1 MIIENKTT
9 ENGDV
14 LRISTD
20 VPVLGLVLLSGFMDD
35 TDGETGDVYFI
46 KKFRYSKDIGV
57 TWSEWQDLN
66 QGNIQAVPIS
76 EKESFLFE
84 YAYQQEGENGELYF
98 NWVQL
103 EGEVNQGDDVIY
115 SKTDFKQ
122 FFDVNDINVLGWA
135 FNVLEK
141 LYERGILPK
150 YVQRDYTENSK
161 DFIDYWLSITHFFAI
176 IVYMARQFQDI
187 PKNKILFDLFLES
200 KGLSLSGEETRVQR
214 EYLFANYIDEFRKR
228 GTKNITS
235 TDGTVN
241 GEFMRLINY
250 KDTDEFLFFNLV
262 FQDLGWCCDL
272 SSPTWTGT
280 EQIINAMKAY
290 EYSVNIDDKSKYPL
304 SGDSGNIDIVKENE
318 GTVNETRWLSLPATP
333 GFNGIEAP
341 ASKDKLL
348 KISPSLSYEIYF
360 KVKSISGNDSDTDH
374 VTFGANGYNDKLE
387 KVDFYNGQTGEAL
400 NSFFDKDTPLSLKKT
415 NTEYWFRGVITRADT
430 VTKPNIHL
438 NFENGVPLISDRS
451 IKYFTPVIGQKYVAG
466 DKTIMIR
473 DIKVKPLD
481 LPIERG
487 YLGSI
492 LPIVSYFYNNS
503 GKERDYIKN
512 FTEKYLLG
520 YKNNIILPTYLTGIE
535 LTTYTL
541 TVEWVPTSGGIV
553 TGGGTY
559 REGDIAVVRITPSVG
574 YQVGTVTIDGE
585 QKTISNQYLVSMDKN
600 REVSVVFTQSLM
612 NFVSSARNVSFEGTE
627 YEDDLV
633 IDWGDGITTKNQLAH
648 PYSDT
653 LSTHVITI
661 NKGNVT
667 VLKGSGN
674 KISVVNIINMPDM
687 ATIDLSNNE
696 LATIDLSSLSKLTLL
711 NLEKNKLSTISLTAT
726 PLLTFLNVENNN
738 LVSLSTANLLSL
750 ETLRAG
756 KNRLTSL
763 NLSANVNLVSLT
775 AGENNLS
782 SLNLGMAPKLA
793 YVDVNT
799 NKLTAFIVPSTNVL
813 SFLNISSNSI
823 VDGVFDGSGYPEL
836 TTLYINSMPSMK
848 TLKVTNTPNLLAFH
862 SNENPVVTD
871 ATITGNSFI
880 MAINMQDCPNLVNAD
895 YSNNQRTS
903 SVNVKNDVSLKTL
916 KTDDTPLSSIDLTT
930 NGSLMV
936 LSMNNNKFTEFSAP
950 YCTKLEKLSMTG
962 NGLTSL
968 TLTNNTLLTDIT
980 VNDNKLTVLDLSV
993 QKSLRN
999 LNCSSNLLTNISGS
1013 TFTSSDYIT
1022 TILASD
1028 NKFTEFIA
1036 TGKNLLKTVDI
1047 SDCSV
1052 LKTVTITN
1060 NPVFENLDLS
1070 NDVALITLDG
1080 YDNALKTVD
1089 ISSSVKLRY
1098 VHLQNNQI
1106 SSINYDGCKAIA
1118 NMNLSKNLLTAFN
1131 PNIIGGSLKG
1141 LYISENQ
1148 LTTLDFT
1155 STTSLQILDCD
1166 NNALTSLTF
1175 NPSTD
1180 TPTSIDNVV
1189 NRLSEAPQLA
1199 YALNGNEAKMA
1210 RSTLAFDTFI
1220 AVDDYEDGFIKGT
1233 KALKMTDSYATFPS
1247 EMIGEGVAA
1256 VSGSFMVYPLDN
1268 TSYNGLCG
1276 GVMFGSNT
1284 GQFGWAL
1291 GWGGNSFSNKLNL
1304 DIYTAGGRLACQAIQ
1319 LATNK
1324 WQHVM
1329 FRLRYAGGTSWHV
1342 ELYVNGVKYEKFD
1355 TPFGGTGSQTSLSFA
1370 GLSKAPHN
1378 GNFYFGRA
1386 YQSGWRQF
1394 NGYVQDVV
1402 ITDSYFSDDD
1412 VNLFDTFYKNAGI
1425 SRFSGLTKVDCS
1437 YNRLTVLDVSKAN
1450 YITDLDCS
1458 HNNIGKDTAYDQS
1471 SLIFD
1476 NTLDSNK
1483 IQNLDA
1489 SYNQLKY
1496 LDFTRNTNLVN
1507 VTINDNT
1514 ALNKIESSTTTYA
1527 MESVKNMIAFNTGLI
1542 NLKISTY
1549 SGLKKLDLHD
1559 CPGFTS
1565 FISYTYVNSLEYL
1578 DLSNCVSF
1586 KSSEFTDMNNNVI
1599 DNVKELYL
1607 KGLTQLNVELNV
1619 SKLAGLQKLDTTNSA
1634 FNTIKT
1640 RDTNLG
1646 VAAGSLEW
1654 WSSEGCS
1661 NLKAAQLIDV
1671 DKLKYLNF
1679 ASSGVTSIGV
1689 SGDESKA
1696 YEEIHVEHTPIIKNS
1711 LALTYIAFLG
1721 SLNQTTVGKIYTS
1734 NDDYF
1739 LKQALYKDQVESK
1752 GWTIIFV
1759 D

>member
-35 TDGETGDVYFI
+35 TDGETSDVYFK

-66 QGNIQAVPIS
+66 QGNIQSVPIS

-103 EGEVNQGDDVIY
+103 EGEVKQGDDVIY
-115 SKTDFKQ
+115 SKTDFKK

-200 KGLSLSGEETRVQR
+200 KGLALSGEESLVQR

-235 TDGTVN
+235 TDGIVN

-250 KDTDEFLFFNLV
+250 KDTNEFMFFNLV

-272 SSPTWTGT
+272 SSPMWTGT
-280 EQIINAMKAY
+280 EQIVNAMKAY
-290 EYSVNIDDKSKYPL
+290 EYGEDVKDKSLYPL
-304 SGDSGNIDIVKENE
+304 AGDTGNINIVEEDGKSYF
-318 GTVNETRWLSLPATP
+318 SLPSTA

-341 ASKDKLL
+341 GEKEKLL

-360 KVKSISGNDSDTDH
+360 KVKASGNASSPDH
-374 VTFGANGYNDKLE
+374 VVFGVNGYNEKLE
-387 KVDFYNGQTGEAL
+387 PVDFYNGQTGEVL
-400 NSFFDKDTPLSLKKT
+400 NSFFNKDTPLSLKKT
-415 NTEYWFRGVITRADT
+415 GTEYWFRGVITRADT
-430 VTKPNIHL
+430 ITKPNVHL

-451 IKYFTPVIGQKYVAG
+451 IKYFTPVIGQRYSTG

-473 DIKVKPLD
+473 GIKVKPLD

-492 LPIVSYFYNNS
+492 LPIVAYFYNNS
-503 GKERDYIKN
+503 GKEQDYIKN
-512 FTEKYLLG
+512 FTEQYLLG

-535 LTTYTL
+535 ITTYTL
-541 TVEWVPTSGGIV
+541 IVEWVPTSGGIV

-574 YQVGTVTIDGE
+574 YQIGSVLIDGE
-585 QKTISNQYLVSMDKN
+585 QKTVSNQYLLSMDANK
-600 REVSVVFTQSLM
+600 EVSVVFTQSLM
-612 NFVSSARNVSFEGTE
+612 NFVSSARNISFKGTE
-627 YEDDLV
+627 YEGDLL
-633 IDWGDGITTKNQLAH
+633 IDWGDGVTTKNQLTYS
-648 PYSDT
+648 YSDN
-653 LSTHVITI
+653 LPTHVITI
-661 NKGNVT
+661 NEGNVT
-667 VLKGSGN
+667 VLKGAGN
-674 KISVVNIINMPDM
+674 KISVVNIFNMPGI
-687 ATIDLSNNE
+687 TNVDLSDNE
-696 LATIDLSSLSKLTLL
+696 LATIDLSTLTGLTTL
-711 NLEKNKLSTISLTAT
+711 NMEGNKLSTISLTAT
-726 PLLTFLNVENNN
+726 PLLAFLNVEDNN

-750 ETLRAG
+750 ETLRVG
-756 KNRLTSL
+756 KNKLTSL
-763 NLSANVNLVSLT
+763 NLSTNVNLVSLT
-775 AGENNLS
+775 AGENSLAT
-782 SLNLGMAPKLA
+782 LNLGTAPKLA

-799 NKLTAFIVPSTNVL
+799 NKLTDFTIPSVNVL
-813 SFLNISSNSI
+813 SFLNVSSNSMI
-823 VDGVFDGSGYPEL
+823 NPVFDGSNYPEL
-836 TTLYINSMPSMK
+836 TTLYIDSMPVMK
-848 TLKVTNTPNLLAFH
+848 TLEVTNIPNLLAFH
-862 SNENPVVTD
+862 ANENPVVTD
-871 ATITGNSFI
+871 ATITRNSFI

-895 YSNNQRTS
+895 YSDNQRVS
-903 SVNVKNDVSLKTL
+903 SVNVKNDASLKTL
-916 KTDDTPLSSIDLTT
+916 KTDNTPLSKIDLTT
-930 NGSLMV
+930 NSSLTV
-936 LSMNNNKFTEFSAP
+936 LSMNNNRFTDFSAP
-950 YCTKLEKLSMTG
+950 YCTRLEKLSMTG
-962 NGLTSL
+962 NELETL

-980 VNDNKLTVLDLSV
+980 VNDNKLIVLDLSV

-999 LNCSSNLLTNISGS
+999 LNCSSNLLTNVSGS

-1022 TILASD
+1022 TILASN
-1028 NKFTEFIA
+1028 NKFTEFII
-1036 TGKNLLKTVDI
+1036 TGKNLLKTVDL
-1047 SDCSV
+1047 SDCNV
-1052 LKTVTITN
+1052 LKTVTVTSN
-1060 NPVFENLDLS
+1060 AVFENLDLS

-1089 ISSSVKLRY
+1089 ISSSSKLMY
-1098 VHLQNNQI
+1098 VHLQNNRI
-1106 SSINYDGCKAIA
+1106 SSINYDNCEAIV
-1118 NMNLSKNLLTAFN
+1118 NMNLSKNLLTSFN
-1131 PNIIGGSLKG
+1131 PNTIGGSLKG

-1180 TPTSIDNVV
+1180 TPTSIEEVV
-1189 NRLSEAPQLA
+1189 NRLSAAPQLA
-1199 YALNGNEAKMA
+1199 YALDGNTTKIS
-1210 RSTLAFDTFI
+1210 RSALTFDTFV
-1220 AVDDYEDGFIKGT
+1220 AVDNYEDGFIKGT

-1247 EMIGEGVAA
+1247 EMVGDGVTAI
-1256 VSGSFMVYPLDN
+1256 SGSFMIYPLDN

-1291 GWGGNSFSNKLNL
+1291 GWGGNSFGNKLNI
-1304 DIYTAGGRLACQAIQ
+1304 DIYTAGGRLAFQAKQ
-1319 LATNK
+1319 LAVNK

-1329 FRLRYAGGTSWHV
+1329 FRLYYVSDASWHV
-1342 ELYVNGVKYEKFD
+1342 ELYVDGVKYETTG
-1355 TPFGGTGSQTSLSFA
+1355 TPIGVTGDQTQLSFS

-1378 GNFYFGRA
+1378 GDFHFGRA
-1386 YQSGWRQF
+1386 YQTGWRQF
-1394 NGYVQDVV
+1394 NGYAQDVV
-1402 ITDSYFSDDD
+1402 ITNSYFSDND
-1412 VNLFDTFYKNAGI
+1412 VNLFDTFYKNAGV
-1425 SRFSGLTKVDCS
+1425 SRFSSLTKVDCS
-1437 YNRLTVLDVSKAN
+1437 YNQLTTLDVSKAD
-1450 YITDLDCS
+1450 YITDLNCS
-1458 HNNIGKDTAYDQS
+1458 HNNIGVNSQYEQS
-1471 SLIFD
+1471 SLIFGS
-1476 NTLDSNK
+1476 TLESNK
-1483 IQNLDA
+1483 ITDLDA
-1489 SYNQLKY
+1489 SFNSLKY

-1507 VTINDNT
+1507 VTVNDNT
-1514 ALNKIESSTTTYA
+1514 SLNKIESITATSG
-1527 MESVKNMIAFNTGLI
+1527 MSSVKNMIAFNTGLI
-1542 NLKISTY
+1542 KLKISTY

-1559 CPGFTS
+1559 CPA
-1565 FISYTYVNSLEYL
+1565 FISFVSFTYTNTLEYL

-1586 KSSEFTDMNNNVI
+1586 SSSSEFIDLNNNVI
-1599 DNVKELYL
+1599 DNAKELYL
-1607 KGLTQLNVELNV
+1607 KGLTRLNVALNV
-1619 SKLAGLQKLDTTNSA
+1619 SKMIGLQRLDTSGSA
-1634 FNTIKT
+1634 FNSIKT
-1640 RDTNLG
+1640 KDTDLG
-1646 VAAGSLEW
+1646 VAATNLEW
-1654 WSSEGCS
+1654 WSSKNCA
-1661 NLKAAQLIDV
+1661 NLKSAQLIDV
-1671 DKLKYLNF
+1671 NKLKYMNF
-1679 ASSGVTSIGV
+1679 ASSGITSIDVTS
-1689 SGDESKA
+1689 SESKV

-1711 LALTYIAFLG
+1711 LSITYITFL
-1721 SLNQTTVGKIYTS
+1721 SLLNQTTSGKYYTS

-1739 LKQALYKDQVESK
+1739 LKKDMYKNQVEGK
-1752 GWTIIFV
+1752 GWTVIFV

>member
-103 EGEVNQGDDVIY
+103 EGEVNQGDDIIY

-122 FFDVNDINVLGWA
+122 FFDVNDISVLGWA

-200 KGLSLSGEETRVQR
+200 KGLALSGEETQVQR

-235 TDGTVN
+235 TGGTVN

-250 KDTDEFLFFNLV
+250 KNTDEFLFFNLV

-272 SSPTWTGT
+272 SSPMWTGT
-280 EQIINAMKAY
+280 EQIVNAMKAY
-290 EYSVNIDDKSKYPL
+290 EYGEGVKDKANYPLAGDVENIDM
-304 SGDSGNIDIVKENE
+304 VEE
-318 GTVNETRWLSLPATP
+318 GGLAYLSLPTTT

-341 ASKDKLL
+341 AEKDKLL

-360 KVKSISGNDSDTDH
+360 KVKASGNASSPDH
-374 VTFGANGYNDKLE
+374 IVFGVKGYNE
-387 KVDFYNGQTGEAL
+387 SVEEVDFYNGQTGEVL
-400 NSFFDKDTPLSLKKT
+400 NSFFDKDIPLSLKKVG
-415 NTEYWFRGVITRADT
+415 TEYWFRGVITRADT

-451 IKYFTPVIGQKYVAG
+451 IKYFTPVIGQRYADG

-574 YQVGTVTIDGE
+574 YQIGSVLIDGE
-585 QKTISNQYLVSMDKN
+585 QRTISSQYLLSMDANK
-600 REVSVVFTQSLM
+600 EVSVVFTQSLM
-612 NFVSSARNVSFEGTE
+612 NFVSSARNISFKGTE
-627 YEDDLV
+627 YEGDLL
-633 IDWGDGITTKNQLAH
+633 IDWGDGVTTKNQLTYS
-648 PYSDT
+648 YSDN
-653 LSTHVITI
+653 LPTHVITI
-661 NKGNVT
+661 NEGNVT
-667 VLKGSGN
+667 VLKGAGN
-674 KISVVNIINMPDM
+674 KISVVNIFNMPGITNVDLSDNDL
-687 ATIDLSNNE
+687 TSIDLS
-696 LATIDLSSLSKLTLL
+696 TLTGLTTL
-711 NLEKNKLSTISLTAT
+711 NMEKNKLATISLTAT
-726 PLLTFLNVENNN
+726 PLLTFLNVEDNN

-763 NLSANVNLVSLT
+763 NLSSNVNLVSLT
-775 AGENNLS
+775 AMENNIS
-782 SLNLGMAPKLA
+782 TLNLGTAPKLA

-799 NKLTAFIVPSTNVL
+799 NKLTDFIIPSVNVL
-813 SFLNISSNSI
+813 SFLNISSNNI
-823 VDGVFDGSGYPEL
+823 VDAVFDGSNYPEL
-836 TTLYINSMPSMK
+836 TTLYIDSMPVMK
-848 TLKVTNTPNLLAFH
+848 TLEVTNTPNLLAFH
-862 SNENPVVTD
+862 ANENPVVTD
-871 ATITGNSFI
+871 TTITGNSFI

-930 NGSLMV
+930 NGSLTV
-936 LSMNNNKFTEFSAP
+936 LSMNNNKFTGFSAP

-962 NGLTSL
+962 NGLTTL

-999 LNCSSNLLTNISGS
+999 LNCSSNLLTNVSGS

-1028 NKFTEFIA
+1028 NKFTEFTA
-1036 TGKNLLKTVDI
+1036 TGKNLLKTVDL
-1047 SDCSV
+1047 SDCNV
-1052 LKTVTITN
+1052 LKTVTITG

-1106 SSINYDGCKAIA
+1106 SSINYDGCEAIA

-1131 PNIIGGSLKG
+1131 PNTIGGSLKG

-1148 LTTLDFT
+1148 LMTLDFT

-1199 YALNGNEAKMA
+1199 YALNGNETKMT
-1210 RSTLAFDTFI
+1210 RSALAFDTFI

-1247 EMIGEGVAA
+1247 EMIGEGVSA
-1256 VSGSFMVYPLDN
+1256 VSGSFMIYPLDN

-1276 GVMFGSNT
+1276 GVMFGSST

-1291 GWGGNSFSNKLNL
+1291 GWGGNAFDNKLNM
-1304 DIYTAGGRLACQAIQ
+1304 DIYTAGGRLTCQAIQ
-1319 LATNK
+1319 LSTNK

-1329 FRLRYAGGTSWHV
+1329 FRLHYVSDTTWHV
-1342 ELYVNGVKYEKFD
+1342 ELYVDGVKYETTG
-1355 TPFGGTGSQTSLSFA
+1355 TPTGGTGDQTQLSFS
-1370 GLSKAPHN
+1370 GLSKNPHN
-1378 GNFYFGRA
+1378 GNFHFGRA
-1386 YQSGWRQF
+1386 YQTGWKQF
-1394 NGYVQDVV
+1394 NGYAQDVV
-1402 ITDSYFSDDD
+1402 ITNGYFSDDD
-1412 VNLFDTFYKNAGI
+1412 MNLFDTFYKNAGV
-1425 SRFSGLTKVDCS
+1425 SRFGNLTTVDCS
-1437 YNRLTVLDVSKAN
+1437 YNQLTTLDVSKAD
-1450 YITDLDCS
+1450 YITDLNCS
-1458 HNNIGKDTAYDQS
+1458 HNNIGVNSEYDQS
-1471 SLIFD
+1471 SLIFG
-1476 NTLDSNK
+1476 NTLPSNK

-1489 SYNQLKY
+1489 SFNKLKY

-1507 VTINDNT
+1507 VTVNDNT
-1514 ALNKIESSTTTYA
+1514 SLNKIESITTTSG
-1527 MESVKNMIAFNTGLI
+1527 MSSVKNMIAFNTGLI

-1549 SGLKKLDLHD
+1549 TGLKKLDLHD
-1559 CPGFTS
+1559 CPAFTS
-1565 FISYTYVNSLEYL
+1565 FVSFTYTNTIEYL

-1586 KSSEFTDMNNNVI
+1586 TSSSEFIDLNNNVI

-1607 KGLTQLNVELNV
+1607 KGLTQLNVALNV
-1619 SKLAGLQKLDTTNSA
+1619 SKMANLQRLDTSNSA
-1634 FNTIKT
+1634 FNSIKT
-1640 RDTNLG
+1640 RDTDLG
-1646 VAAGSLEW
+1646 VSAGNLEW
-1654 WSSEGCS
+1654 WSSENCT
-1661 NLKAAQLIDV
+1661 NLKSAQLIDV

-1679 ASSGVTSIGV
+1679 ASSGITSIGV
-1689 SGDESKA
+1689 ASSESKI
-1696 YEEIHVEHTPIIKNS
+1696 YEEIHVEHTPIVKNS
-1711 LALTYIAFLG
+1711 LAITYVTFFG
-1721 SLNQTTVGKIYTS
+1721 SLNQTTSGKYYTS
-1734 NDDYF
+1734 NDDYY
-1739 LKQALYKDQVESK
+1739 LKQETYKNQVEGK

>member
-20 VPVLGLVLLSGFMDD
+20 VPVLGLVFLSGFIDG

-66 QGNIQAVPIS
+66 QGNIQSVPIN

-103 EGEVNQGDDVIY
+103 EGEVNQGDDIIY

-122 FFDVNDINVLGWA
+122 FFDVNDVNVLGWA

-200 KGLSLSGEETRVQR
+200 KGLALSGEETQIQR

-235 TDGTVN
+235 TGGTVN

-250 KDTDEFLFFNLV
+250 KNTNEFLFFNLV

-272 SSPTWTGT
+272 SSPMWTGT
-280 EQIINAMKAY
+280 EQIVNAMKAY
-290 EYSVNIDDKSKYPL
+290 EYGEGVKDKSIYPL
-304 SGDSGNIDIVKENE
+304 SGDTDNINIVEEN
-318 GTVNETRWLSLPATP
+318 GVTYLSLPETA

-341 ASKDKLL
+341 AEKDKLL

-360 KVKSISGNDSDTDH
+360 KVKASGNASSPDH
-374 VTFGANGYNDKLE
+374 IVFGVKGYNE
-387 KVDFYNGQTGEAL
+387 SVEEVDFYNGQTGEVL
-400 NSFFDKDTPLSLKKT
+400 NSFFDKDTPLSLKKVG
-415 NTEYWFRGVITRADT
+415 TEYWFRGVITRADT

-451 IKYFTPVIGQKYVAG
+451 IKYFTPVIGQKYAAG

-574 YQVGTVTIDGE
+574 YQIGSVLIDGE
-585 QKTISNQYLVSMDKN
+585 QRTVSNQYLLSMNANK
-600 REVSVVFTQSLM
+600 EVSVVFTQSLM
-612 NFVSSARNVSFEGTE
+612 NFVSSARNISFKGTE
-627 YEDDLV
+627 YEGDLL
-633 IDWGDGITTKNQLAH
+633 IDWGDGVTTKNQLTYS
-648 PYSDT
+648 YSDN
-653 LSTHVITI
+653 LPTHVITI
-661 NKGNVT
+661 NEGNVT
-667 VLKGSGN
+667 VLKGAGN
-674 KISVVNIINMPDM
+674 KISVVNIFNMPGITNVDLSDNDL
-687 ATIDLSNNE
+687 TSIDLST
-696 LATIDLSSLSKLTLL
+696 LTGLTIL
-711 NLEKNKLSTISLTAT
+711 NMKKNKLATISLTAT
-726 PLLTFLNVENNN
+726 PLLTFLNVEDNN
-738 LVSLSTANLLSL
+738 LVSLSTTNLLSL

-763 NLSANVNLVSLT
+763 NLSSNVNLVSLT
-775 AGENNLS
+775 AGENNIS
-782 SLNLGMAPKLA
+782 TLNLGTAPKLT
-793 YVDVNT
+793 YVDVST
-799 NKLTAFIVPSTNVL
+799 NKLTDFIIPSVNVL
-813 SFLNISSNSI
+813 SFLNISSNNI
-823 VDGVFDGSGYPEL
+823 VDAVFDGSNYPEL
-836 TTLYINSMPSMK
+836 TTLYIDSMPVMK
-848 TLKVTNTPNLLAFH
+848 TLEVMNTPNLLAFH
-862 SNENPVVTD
+862 SNENPVVTG

-916 KTDDTPLSSIDLTT
+916 KTDNTPLSSIDLTT
-930 NGSLMV
+930 NGSLTV
-936 LSMNNNKFTEFSAP
+936 LSMNNNKFTEFTAP
-950 YCTKLEKLSMTG
+950 YCTRLEKLSMTG
-962 NGLTSL
+962 NGLTTL

-993 QKSLRN
+993 QKSLRS
-999 LNCSSNLLTNISGS
+999 LNCSSNLLTNASGS

-1022 TILASD
+1022 TILASE
-1028 NKFTEFIA
+1028 NKFTEFTV
-1036 TGKNLLKTVDI
+1036 TGKNLLKTVDL
-1047 SDCSV
+1047 STCAV

-1060 NPVFENLDLS
+1060 NPVFETLDVS

-1106 SSINYDGCKAIA
+1106 SSINYDGCEAIA

-1148 LTTLDFT
+1148 LTTLDFI

-1166 NNALTSLTF
+1166 NNNLSTLSFEPAKTG
-1175 NPSTD
+1175 PSTMEE
-1180 TPTSIDNVV
+1180 VV
-1189 NRLSEAPQLA
+1189 AALSMKPQIA
-1199 YALNGNEAKMA
+1199 YAFNGNISSVAGSTSAFESFSSVPKFGQGIENGTQALLLDGYTAKLPA
-1210 RSTLAFDTFI
+1210 R
-1220 AVDDYEDGFIKGT
+1220 
-1233 KALKMTDSYATFPS
+1233 MTRQSS
-1247 EMIGEGVAA
+1247 VSKL
-1256 VSGSFMVYPLDN
+1256 SGSFMVNPSTIQDVC
-1268 TSYNGLCG
+1268 GLCG
-1276 GVMFGSNT
+1276 GVIHGKGT
-1284 GQFGWAL
+1284 GKFGWAL
-1291 GWGGNSFSNKLNL
+1291 GWKSDHEDGKLALEIYNDATAAVLYSTNL
-1304 DIYTAGGRLACQAIQ
+1304 VAG
-1319 LATNK
+1319 K

-1329 FRLRYAGGTSWHV
+1329 FRV
-1342 ELYVNGVKYEKFD
+1342 EYIEETGNWSLKLYVDGVHHGLIVGMGGGGYIDFSGLDSDYYKRGIV
-1355 TPFGGTGSQTSLSFA
+1355 FGAAEQG
-1370 GLSKAPHN
+1370 
-1378 GNFYFGRA
+1378 
-1386 YQSGWRQF
+1386 GWQNF
-1394 NGYVQDVV
+1394 NGLVQDVI
-1402 ITDSYFSDDD
+1402 ITNDYFTDDD
-1412 VNLFDTFYKNAGI
+1412 VSMLNSYHEQQVEP
-1425 SRFSGLTKVDCS
+1425 RFASLTTVDCS
-1437 YNRLTVLDVSKAN
+1437 HNQLKILDVSKADYITSLN
-1450 YITDLDCS
+1450 CSWNKIGNDAIVGQESLIFGSVLKGNKITDLDAS
-1458 HNNIGKDTAYDQS
+1458 HNNLK
-1471 SLIFD
+1471 
-1476 NTLDSNK
+1476 TL
-1483 IQNLDA
+1483 NLT
-1489 SYNQLKY
+1489 N
-1496 LDFTRNTNLVN
+1496 NTNLVN
-1507 VTINDNT
+1507 VTVNDNT
-1514 ALNKIESSTTTYA
+1514 SLASIGSPKETYS
-1527 MESVKNMIAFNTGLI
+1527 MKSVKTMVAFNTGLTS
-1542 NLKISTY
+1542 LRVSDFT
-1549 SGLKKLDLHD
+1549 GLTKLDLHD
-1559 CPGFTS
+1559 CPGFKTVDAFTLTS
-1565 FISYTYVNSLEYL
+1565 VIEYL

-1586 KSSEFTDMNNNVI
+1586 TSSEFELWLNPVVMPNVR
-1599 DNVKELYL
+1599 ELYL
-1607 KGLTQLNVELNV
+1607 KGLTQLNTEVNA
-1619 SKLAGLQKLDTTNSA
+1619 SKAVNLQRLDISNSA
-1634 FNTIKT
+1634 FNSVKT
-1640 RDTNLG
+1640 RDTDLG
-1646 VAAGSLEW
+1646 SVAGNLEW
-1654 WSSEGCS
+1654 WNAENCV
-1661 NLKAAQLIDV
+1661 NLKSAQLIDV
-1671 DKLKYLNF
+1671 DKLRYMNF
-1679 ASSGVTSIGV
+1679 GSSGITSISV
-1689 SGDESKA
+1689 SSYEGKT

-1711 LALTYIAFLG
+1711 LSLPYIAFLG
-1721 SLNQTTVGKIYTS
+1721 YLNTTTTGKIYTS
-1734 NDDYF
+1734 RDDYF
-1739 LKQALYKDQVESK
+1739 LTKTTYSDPVEEK